1 MNAAAAATAGSHRSS
16 QVDEAY
22 RSRRASD
29 DPNADR
35 LSRALRRGSSVEAPL
50 SPGLR
55 LRTSQGDAYAGVV
68 PGLNIGASRVASAPA
83 AADFRPSLAFA
94 GSAVRTSFAGGAL
107 LHDDARHAT
116 TREPEAVSWR
126 DVAES
131 QGASE
136 AELFKSG
143 RPEKT
148 ADIAQRCPRLTAW
161 AAKNSFL
168 AFSLVHLVVL
178 TALAAAGGAVLG
190 YMADLIIGRAEI
202 GLLTT
207 SMTFGVA
214 MIIATPLLSTVAI
227 LKRMQ
232 APGRAVALIEFLIF
246 ALFTTLVAVAAHQT
260 FNPSNRWML
269 VSRLNSMVFDEARAA
284 VSPAPPA
291 QRPPPGRA
299 HRPPL
304 TRRRRRRRRRSSSS
318 RASTRATSRWW
329 RRWASCTSGCRG
341 R

>member
-1 MNAAAAATAGSHRSS
+1 M
-16 QVDEAY
+16 
-22 RSRRASD
+22 
-29 DPNADR
+29 
-35 LSRALRRGSSVEAPL
+35 
-50 SPGLR
+50 
-55 LRTSQGDAYAGVV
+55 
-68 PGLNIGASRVASAPA
+68 
-83 AADFRPSLAFA
+83 
-94 GSAVRTSFAGGAL
+94 
-107 LHDDARHAT
+107 
-116 TREPEAVSWR
+116 
-126 DVAES
+126 
-131 QGASE
+131 
-136 AELFKSG
+136 
-143 RPEKT
+143 
-148 ADIAQRCPRLTAW
+148 
-161 AAKNSFL
+161 
-168 AFSLVHLVVL
+168 HLVVL

>member
-1 MNAAAAATAGSHRSS
+1 
-16 QVDEAY
+16 
-22 RSRRASD
+22 
-29 DPNADR
+29 
-35 LSRALRRGSSVEAPL
+35 
-50 SPGLR
+50 
-55 LRTSQGDAYAGVV
+55 
-68 PGLNIGASRVASAPA
+68 
-83 AADFRPSLAFA
+83 
-94 GSAVRTSFAGGAL
+94 
-107 LHDDARHAT
+107 
-116 TREPEAVSWR
+116 
-126 DVAES
+126 
-131 QGASE
+131 
-136 AELFKSG
+136 
-143 RPEKT
+143 
-148 ADIAQRCPRLTAW
+148 
-161 AAKNSFL
+161 
-168 AFSLVHLVVL
+168 VL

-304 TRRRRRRRRRSSSS
+304 TRRRRRRRRSSSS

-329 RRWASCTSGCRG
+329 RRWASSTSGCRG